1 MFAEI
6 TGDSTL
12 QMQARNKAEG
22 EGSQYE
28 HSDRQGGKNPLASQP
43 ECHFSLPAKIF
54 GMVIRVF
61 DLPRIR
67 LLIPCVPE
75 FAGSS

>member
-22 EGSQYE
+22 EGAQYE
-28 HSDRQGGKNPLASQP
+28 NSDRQGGKNPLASQP
-43 ECHFSLPAKIF
+43 ECHFSLLHSHF
-54 GMVIRVF
+54 GMVI
-61 DLPRIR
+61 
-67 LLIPCVPE
+67 
-75 FAGSS
+75 ASSTFHASAC